1 MSQALKKTKG
11 QAATIESAKVVVR
24 LTRSKKVPAV
34 TPAMK
39 EKLRARAKNSKRS
52 AFPELPEWQVEE

>member
-1 MSQALKKTKG
+1 MSQALKKAKDPT
-11 QAATIESAKVVVR
+11 AATKSAKVVVR

-39 EKLRARAKNSKRS
+39 ERLRARAKNSKRS
-52 AFPELPEWQVEE
+52 TFPELPEWRLEG